1 LNEHTAGWTRDQMAT
16 RAARELNDGYY
27 VNCGRHFRI
36 QCVIDDFS
44 RDCPAVL
51 VVMVGERGFEPPTLC
66 SQSRCAT
73 RLRYSPTGGADVAA
87 MVGPAGLEPA
97 T

>member
-1 LNEHTAGWTRDQMAT
+1 
-16 RAARELNDGYY
+16 
-27 VNCGRHFRI
+27 
-36 QCVIDDFS
+36 
-44 RDCPAVL
+44 
-51 VVMVGERGFEPPTLC
+51 MVGERGFEPPTLC

-73 RLRYSPTGGADVAA
+73 RLRYSPTGVFAITAIAVTTIAMTA